1 MFGLRCRSSAK
12 KLEWQ
17 VVQMEAKQLQI
28 INEVTKVENLADLFA
43 RKDDTSSSTNTSDM
57 EIRRSPINPTNI
69 KVVGVGGG
77 GGNAV
82 NRMIKAGLSGVE
94 FWLMNTD
101 LQVLEQGR
109 TQNKIQL
116 GAKSTAGLGAGGDPS
131 VGEKAAEEAQQEIT
145 QALEGADMVFI
156 TAGMGGGTG
165 TGAAPVV
172 AKIAKELGI
181 LTIGVVT
188 KPFSWEGKKRQ
199 NQAVQGLEKLREAVD
214 AVIVVPNDKLL
225 QVVDRQVSLT
235 DSFIIVDEV
244 LLRGVQGISDIIT
257 VPGLINVDFA
267 DVKNVMQASGSALMG
282 IGRGQGEGRAVKAAE
297 IAINSQLL
305 ETSINGASG
314 VIVNITGG
322 PDMTLHEIT
331 DAANII
337 HNAVLDDATVIVG
350 TAVNENIQ
358 GEIQVTVIATGFELK
373 NQMPEEKT
381 EVKQLRPEDF
391 FSNTALTS
399 SSTTNN
405 NSMFTSS
412 SMGSLSS
419 NPTPVRRA
427 ESSSFYNI
435 EIPDFL
441 KK

>member
-1 MFGLRCRSSAK
+1 MENFVPDIFAK
-12 KLEWQ
+12 KDE
-17 VVQMEAKQLQI
+17 
-28 INEVTKVENLADLFA
+28 T
-43 RKDDTSSSTNTSDM
+43 TNTTVNRAPVS
-57 EIRRSPINPTNI
+57 PTNI

-82 NRMIKAGLSGVE
+82 NRMIKAGLSNVE

-101 LQVLEQGR
+101 LQVLEYGQ

-116 GAKSTAGLGAGGDPS
+116 GASSTNGLGAGGDPS
-131 VGEKAAEEAQQEIT
+131 IGEKAAEEAQQEIT
-145 QALEGADMVFI
+145 KALEGADMVFI

-181 LTIGVVT
+181 LTVAVVT

-214 AVIVVPNDKLL
+214 AVIVIPNDKLL

-235 DSFIIVDEV
+235 ESFIIVDEV

-257 VPGLINVDFA
+257 IPGMINVDFA
-267 DVKNVMQASGSALMG
+267 DVRSVMQASGSALMG
-282 IGRGQGEGRAVKAAE
+282 IGRGQGEGRAIKAAE

-337 HNAVLDDATVIVG
+337 HDAVLDDATVIIG
-350 TAVNENIQ
+350 TNVNENIQ

-373 NQMPEEKT
+373 NTLPEEKV
-381 EVKQLRPEDF
+381 EKSLNAADF
-391 FSNTALTS
+391 FASSGSFNQPRRTS
-399 SSTTNN
+399 IPEVSPS
-405 NSMFTSS
+405 FT
-412 SMGSLSS
+412 
-419 NPTPVRRA
+419 
-427 ESSSFYNI
+427 NI

>member
-1 MFGLRCRSSAK
+1 MENYVSDIFAK
-12 KLEWQ
+12 KDERPLGEQ
-17 VVQMEAKQLQI
+17 SQ
-28 INEVTKVENLADLFA
+28 
-43 RKDDTSSSTNTSDM
+43 
-57 EIRRSPINPTNI
+57 RSPRNPTNI
-69 KVVGVGGG
+69 KVIGVGGG

-101 LQVLEQGR
+101 LQVLEYGQTKNR
-109 TQNKIQL
+109 IQL
-116 GAKSTAGLGAGGDPS
+116 GAKSTSGLGAGGDP
-131 VGEKAAEEAQQEIT
+131 VIGERAAEEAQQEIT
-145 QALEGADMVFI
+145 EALEGAHMVFI

-165 TGAAPVV
+165 TGAAPIV
-172 AKIAKELGI
+172 AKIAKELGV
-181 LTIGVVT
+181 LTIAVVT
-188 KPFSWEGKKRQ
+188 KPFSWEGRKRQ
-199 NQAVQGLEKLREAVD
+199 NQAIQGLEKLRDAVD

-235 DSFIIVDEV
+235 ESFIIVDEV

-267 DVKNVMQASGSALMG
+267 DVKNVMQGSGSALMG

-297 IAINSQLL
+297 VAINSQLL
-305 ETSINGASG
+305 ETSINGATG

-337 HNAVLDDATVIVG
+337 HRTVLDDATVIIG

-358 GEIQVTVIATGFELK
+358 NEIQVTVIATGFELK
-373 NQMPEEKT
+373 NQGSSDFSPGSAAT
-381 EVKQLRPEDF
+381 LSASDF
-391 FSNTALTS
+391 FSGAFNQQTS
-399 SSTTNN
+399 T
-405 NSMFTSS
+405 
-412 SMGSLSS
+412 LSS
-419 NPTPVRRA
+419 PYKST
-427 ESSSFYNI
+427 SGGFTNI

>member
-1 MFGLRCRSSAK
+1 M
-12 KLEWQ
+12 
-17 VVQMEAKQLQI
+17 
-28 INEVTKVENLADLFA
+28 ENLADLFA
-43 RKDDTSSSTNTSDM
+43 NRDQQPNTS
-57 EIRRSPINPTNI
+57 ESEVRRTSANPTNI

-101 LQVLEQGR
+101 LQVLSNGK
-109 TQNKIQL
+109 TPNKIQL
-116 GAKSTAGLGAGGDPS
+116 GAKSTEGLGAGGDPA
-131 VGEKAAEEAQQEIT
+131 VGERAAEEATQEIT

-172 AKIAKELGI
+172 AKIAKELDI

-214 AVIVVPNDKLL
+214 AVIVIPNDKLL

-267 DVKNVMQASGSALMG
+267 DVKNVMKASGSALMG

-314 VIVNITGG
+314 VIVNVTGG
-322 PDMTLHEIT
+322 SDMTLHEIT

-337 HNAVLDDATVIVG
+337 NNAVLEDATVIVG
-350 TAVNENIQ
+350 TTVNENIQ

-373 NQMPEEKT
+373 DQPAEQVIDTK
-381 EVKQLRPEDF
+381 RPEDF
-391 FSNTALTS
+391 FNDMTYGFSRNT
-399 SSTTNN
+399 
-405 NSMFTSS
+405 NSPSQSFAPIGVGAGMSGIQTKRSQE
-412 SMGSLSS
+412 GSGM
-419 NPTPVRRA
+419 
-427 ESSSFYNI
+427 YNI

>member
-1 MFGLRCRSSAK
+1 MENFVSDIFAKKDETQTSSTSDQTSRSS
-12 KLEWQ
+12 
-17 VVQMEAKQLQI
+17 V
-28 INEVTKVENLADLFA
+28 
-43 RKDDTSSSTNTSDM
+43 
-57 EIRRSPINPTNI
+57 NPTKI

-82 NRMIKAGLSGVE
+82 NRMIKSGLSGVE

-101 LQVLEQGR
+101 LQVLEYGQ
-109 TQNKIQL
+109 TKNKIQL
-116 GAKSTAGLGAGGDPS
+116 GAKSTEGLGAGGDPS

-145 QALEGADMVFI
+145 EALDGADMVFI

-181 LTIGVVT
+181 LTIAVVT
-188 KPFSWEGKKRQ
+188 KPFSWEGRKRQ
-199 NQAVQGLEKLREAVD
+199 NQAEQGLEKLRESVD

-235 DSFIIVDEV
+235 ESFLIVDEV

-257 VPGLINVDFA
+257 IPGMINVDFA
-267 DVKNVMQASGSALMG
+267 DVKSVMQGSGSALMG
-282 IGRGQGEGRAVKAAE
+282 IGRAQGEGRAIKAAE

-305 ETSINGASG
+305 ESSINGATG

-322 PDMTLHEIT
+322 PDMTLHEIS

-337 HNAVLDDATVIVG
+337 HDAVTDDATVIIG

-358 GEIQVTVIATGFELK
+358 NEINVTVIATGFKVKKEELTK
-373 NQMPEEKT
+373 AD
-381 EVKQLRPEDF
+381 VKQLNAADF
-391 FSNTALTS
+391 FGGTSFSSNLGAS
-399 SSTTNN
+399 SS
-405 NSMFTSS
+405 
-412 SMGSLSS
+412 SLSS
-419 NPTPVRRA
+419 
-427 ESSSFYNI
+427 SSASPKRSSVPQFSSGFSNI